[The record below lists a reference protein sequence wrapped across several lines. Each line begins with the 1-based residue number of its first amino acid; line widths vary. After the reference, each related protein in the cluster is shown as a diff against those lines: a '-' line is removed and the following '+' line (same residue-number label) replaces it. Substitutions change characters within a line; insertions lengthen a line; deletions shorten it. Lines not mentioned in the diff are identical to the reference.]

1 MVAESMLTNFWFH
14 LCWFGA
20 LGSIIILAISVLL
33 SWYCHRKRYGKDYDY
48 DADDYFNHGWSFTIG
63 ILFIVIL
70 IVSIIAL
77 IVNYSNRAN
86 FYASEEVEYQN
97 AIAYHDSLIDALNH
111 TDVLDGTGN
120 ENFGLYAEVRNYT
133 MQAARLTTA
142 YKNPNYSI
150 WFKHSQYDWSAFP
163 QITIP

>member
-1 MVAESMLTNFWFH
+1 MLTNVWFN
-14 LCWFGA
+14 LCWFGV

-33 SWYCHRKRYGKDYDY
+33 SWYYYRKRYGKDYDY
-48 DADDYFNHGWSFTIG
+48 DSRDYFDNGWSFTIG
-63 ILFIVIL
+63 IFFI
-70 IVSIIAL
+70 IVLVCSVVAL

-111 TDVLDGTGN
+111 TSVLDATGN
-120 ENFGLYAEVRNYT
+120 ENFGLYAEVRNYN
-133 MQAARLTTA
+133 MQAAKLATA